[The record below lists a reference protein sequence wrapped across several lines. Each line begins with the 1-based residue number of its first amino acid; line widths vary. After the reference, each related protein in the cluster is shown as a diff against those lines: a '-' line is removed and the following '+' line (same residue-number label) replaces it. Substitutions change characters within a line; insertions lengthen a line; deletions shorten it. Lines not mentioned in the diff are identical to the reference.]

1 MAAVILTVAAPA
13 PLMKLVF
20 MVSAVNKFVCLIVLV
35 KPVVMMVVV
44 VLVANQDVALI
55 FAATTVAAAL
65 VEPVMEAKLVLL
77 VLVVS

>member
-13 PLMKLVF
+13 PLTKLVF
-20 MVSAVNKFVCLIVLV
+20 TVFVLKKFVCLIVPV

-55 FAATTVAAAL
+55 FAATTVAGAPVEL
-65 VEPVMEAKLVLL
+65 VIVAKLVLL
-77 VLVVS
+77 ALVVS